1 LTVFLA
7 LGLSPGA
14 QLAALV
20 GLGVLVGLVTGGLG
34 SAFFVSGVAGY
45 GLGHARGAASLARD
59 PRAAVGGYLRGVTP
73 TGAVLDVVEVG
84 LTFLP
89 VGAGAAGGRM
99 VDVLAR
105 DFARDP
111 AAFLAAR
118 RGLMATDG
126 GHVRYDLLTGLKRRN
141 TWAESRADMAEG
153 VLFNKSQWHRFETNE
168 VMLGN
173 GKVLDSY
180 THEAQIVSR
189 KQTQLAE
196 VNRSSALRNLRD
208 FVKNYSPGEVVKDTP
223 KARAQFP
230 HLIGKKIR
238 GDMYLEV
245 PVQNHPVPE
254 RILQYARDRKIL
266 IRDITGHVYQ

>member
-1 LTVFLA
+1 MFA

-34 SAFFVSGVAGY
+34 TAFFVSGVAGY
-45 GLGHARGAASLARD
+45 GLSHARGAASLVRD

-73 TGAVLDVVEVG
+73 MGAVLDLVEVG

-105 DFARDP
+105 EFAHDP

-118 RGLMATDG
+118 RGLMATDR

-168 VMLGN
+168 VTLGN

-180 THEAQIVSR
+180 NALDEIVSR

-208 FVKNYSPGEVVKDTP
+208 FVKHYSPGEVVKDTP
-223 KARAQFP
+223 RARAHFP
-230 HLIGKKIR
+230 HLIGKELR
-238 GDMYLEV
+238 GRMYLEV

-254 RILQYARDRKIL
+254 RILQYAHDKEIV
-266 IRDITGHVYQ
+266 IRDITGHIYR

>member
-1 LTVFLA
+1 MFA
-7 LGLSPGA
+7 LGLSPGT

-34 SAFFVSGVAGY
+34 TAFFVSGVAGY
-45 GLGHARGAASLARD
+45 GLSHARGAASLVRD

-73 TGAVLDVVEVG
+73 MGAVLDVVEVG

-89 VGAGAAGGRM
+89 VGAGATSGRA
-99 VDVLAR
+99 VRVLAEE
-105 DFARDP
+105 FAHDP

-141 TWAESRADMAEG
+141 TPAEVAADRAEG
-153 VLFNKSQWHRFETNE
+153 VAFNKSQWHRFDVNE
-168 VMLGN
+168 VTLGN

-180 THEAQIVSR
+180 NALDEIVSR

-196 VNRSSALRNLRD
+196 VNRSTARKYLAE
-208 FVKNYSPGEVVKDTP
+208 FTKKYSPGEVVKNTP
-223 KARAQFP
+223 RARAQFP
-230 HLIGKKIR
+230 HLIGEELGGR
-238 GDMYLEV
+238 MYLEV
-245 PVQNHPVPE
+245 PIQNHPVPE
-254 RILQYARDRKIL
+254 RILQYARDRRIL
-266 IRDITGHVYQ
+266 IRDITGRIYQ

>member
-1 LTVFLA
+1 M
-7 LGLSPGA
+7 
-14 QLAALV
+14 
-20 GLGVLVGLVTGGLG
+20 
-34 SAFFVSGVAGY
+34 
-45 GLGHARGAASLARD
+45 
-59 PRAAVGGYLRGVTP
+59 
-73 TGAVLDVVEVG
+73 GAVLDVVEVG

-89 VGAGAAGGRM
+89 VGAGATGGRV

-118 RGLMATDG
+118 KGLMVTDG

-153 VLFNKSQWHRFETNE
+153 VVFNQSQWHRFETNE
-168 VMLGN
+168 VYLGN

-180 THEAQIVSR
+180 DPLYEIVSR

-196 VNRSSALRNLRD
+196 VNRSTALKNLRD
-208 FVKNYSPGEVVKDTP
+208 FLKNYSPGEVVKDTP
-223 KARAQFP
+223 RARAQFP
-230 HLIGKKIR
+230 HLIGEKIR
-238 GDMYLEV
+238 GDMYLDV

-254 RILQYARDRKIL
+254 RILKYAHDKEII
-266 IRDITGHVYQ
+266 IRDITGHIYR